1 MLALVFF
8 VVARDTLLM
17 VTFLVITCMI
27 GLDRLVPYQG
37 SMRLVGAYFS
47 YRSPVSRFII
57 HPDLECHVTIR
68 CSSSKL

>member
-37 SMRLVGAYFS
+37 SMRLVGAYF
-47 YRSPVSRFII
+47 RIVHQF
-57 HPDLECHVTIR
+57 HDLFST
-68 CSSSKL
+68 LT